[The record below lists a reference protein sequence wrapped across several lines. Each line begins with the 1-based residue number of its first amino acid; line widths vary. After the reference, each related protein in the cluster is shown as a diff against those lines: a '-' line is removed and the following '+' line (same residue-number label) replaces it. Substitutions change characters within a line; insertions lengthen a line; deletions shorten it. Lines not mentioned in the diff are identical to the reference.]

1 MQNQSATSRTR
12 CWWFVP
18 YDQLNERLGSLQG
31 NVHDVGI
38 VLVEAP
44 GKAAR
49 RSYHQQKLATVLTN
63 QRHFALEQAARG
75 VAVRYVVSEANYA
88 SALRLLAA
96 ELGPLHMMEAAEREL
111 REDLRPLVKDGAIVV
126 EKHTGWLSDETDFA
140 LLARP
145 CAWMHSI
152 ARCDDVPVC

>member
-1 MQNQSATSRTR
+1 M
-12 CWWFVP
+12 
-18 YDQLNERLGSLQG
+18 
-31 NVHDVGI
+31 
-38 VLVEAP
+38 
-44 GKAAR
+44 
-49 RSYHQQKLATVLTN
+49 LTN